1 VSATTREIPKVIP
14 LDHRNYGVYLMD
26 GISEADDIADF
37 DADDAEEGLLT
48 RMSLRTGDSLHW
60 NCKPSVFSSC
70 LAHAQRPNIHLDDCY
85 QSPLSGGTSGRRV
98 PPFFGNRGC

>member
-37 DADDAEEGLLT
+37 DGDDAEEGLLT
-48 RMSLRTGDSLHW
+48 RMYSLRTGDSRYIGTESL
-60 NCKPSVFSSC
+60 VFS
-70 LAHAQRPNIHLDDCY
+70 P
-85 QSPLSGGTSGRRV
+85 V
-98 PPFFGNRGC
+98 V

>member
-37 DADDAEEGLLT
+37 DGDDAEEDLLT
-48 RMSLRTGDSLHW
+48 RMSLRTGDSRCIGTESL
-60 NCKPSVFSSC
+60 VFS
-70 LAHAQRPNIHLDDCY
+70 P
-85 QSPLSGGTSGRRV
+85 V
-98 PPFFGNRGC
+98 V